1 MAVVVVNLRTYLESR
16 WTDVLQ
22 LTLEHVA
29 LVVGCVLLA
38 TLIGTLLAAAMY
50 RHDAASNALMT
61 TTNTLYT
68 VPSLSYFTILFPLLG
83 LGTVPAVAVTVL
95 YALLPIV
102 RNALTGLREVD
113 EAVVRAA
120 AGMGMTRW
128 QRLSRI
134 ELPLAWPVI
143 LDGVAVAAV
152 LTVGIATIGAYVDG
166 PGLGQLLFQ
175 ALKSVGS
182 ARAMPLA
189 VSAVV
194 TLVLVALL
202 LDAFIKHVV
211 ARLTTPKG
219 LQ

>member
-1 MAVVVVNLRTYLESR
+1 MNLRTYLESR
-16 WTDVLQ
+16 WTEVLQ
-22 LTLEHVA
+22 LTIEHLVLVIA
-29 LVVGCVLLA
+29 CVLIATVVG
-38 TLIGTLLAAAMY
+38 TGLAALMY
-50 RHDAASNALMT
+50 RNDVASNALMT
-61 TTNTLYT
+61 STNTLYT
-68 VPSLSYFTILFPLLG
+68 VPSLSYFTILFPIMG
-83 LGTVPAVAVTVL
+83 LGTVPAVVVTVL

-134 ELPLAWPVI
+134 EVPLAWPVI

-152 LTVGIATIGAYVDG
+152 LTAGIATIGAYVDG

-189 VSAVV
+189 VTAVV
-194 TLVLVALL
+194 SLVFVALL
-202 LDAFIKHVV
+202 LDAFIHHVV
-211 ARLTTPKG
+211 ARFTTPKG